1 MAKNNSNRRTG
12 DSAALLDEWRGRLTE
27 LMASVK
33 NWVEEL
39 DWSTRLISK
48 KMHDSTLGAYE
59 APALLMQKETTR
71 VLLDPIARFAPGTD
85 GVADLYLM
93 PAYDDIVNLCFVE
106 GQWQFRCAP
115 SGERANDASREFENQ
130 PLSKENLSRILDEI
144 AAHAPKPF

>member
-1 MAKNNSNRRTG
+1 MAKNNSNRMTG
-12 DSAALLDEWRGRLTE
+12 DSAALLDEWRERLTQ

-33 NWVEEL
+33 EWVEEL

-48 KMHDSTLGAYE
+48 KMHDSTLGPYE

-85 GVADLYLM
+85 GVVDLYLM

-106 GQWQFRCAP
+106 GQWQLRFALADEH
-115 SGERANDASREFENQ
+115 SDDTSREFGNQ
-130 PLSKENLSRILDEI
+130 PLSKESLSRILDEI
-144 AAHAPKPF
+144 AVHAPKPF

>member
-1 MAKNNSNRRTG
+1 MAKNNSNGRTG
-12 DSAALLDEWRGRLTE
+12 DSAALLDEWRERLTQ

-33 NWVEEL
+33 KWVEEL

-48 KMHDSTLGAYE
+48 KMSDSALGAYE

-85 GVADLYLM
+85 GVVDLYLM
-93 PAYDDIVNLCFVE
+93 PGYDDIVNLCFVE
-106 GQWQFRCAP
+106 GQWQLRSAA
-115 SGERANDASREFENQ
+115 SGEPPNGATSEFENQ

-144 AAHAPKPF
+144 AAHAPKPI